1 MKKFIFIYSLLLP
14 NFIFAQSI
22 PSNLSTI
29 DTEYLESL
37 PESVRADIEA
47 EIEKN
52 KTDETSTLKRRPSSE
67 LYKYETVMEWE
78 QFQRQRNEEL
88 NKSERFGLNLFR
100 SMQSSFMP
108 INEPNFGNNYILDYG
123 DIVEINLYG
132 NTALSYEL
140 EVKRDGTIS
149 IPELG
154 STSVGG
160 LNYQQGVDKI
170 VSKIESSYTGT
181 QVDVNLKEIRDIKI
195 LITGNVEYPGIYT
208 LSGNSNVL
216 QALNIAGGVNEI
228 GTLREIE
235 IKRNGETVSVVDLY
249 DALIFGDISEINQ
262 LQSGDAIYVKPLK
275 KLVRAGSGFFNEA
288 LFELKDTES
297 LIDLFKF
304 SGGVNKNIA
313 NAEFTLVRADGTI
326 QNDIDIDDRNLS
338 KIDVMHLD
346 SLYFI
351 TSNIGTIRIFGEVAR
366 PGAYSIMPGDDIYDI
381 LERAGGYTNEAYPF
395 GGILKRKK
403 VEDLEQD
410 YMEKSYRNLISFL
423 VQNPD
428 KLEANTGIGMI
439 LEEFKSLKASGR
451 VVSEFDFQELK

>member
-1 MKKFIFIYSLLLP
+1 
-14 NFIFAQSI
+14 
-22 PSNLSTI
+22 
-29 DTEYLESL
+29 
-37 PESVRADIEA
+37 
-47 EIEKN
+47 
-52 KTDETSTLKRRPSSE
+52 
-67 LYKYETVMEWE
+67 MEWE

-351 TSNIGTIRIFGEVAR
+351 TSNIGTIRIFGESCSTRGLFNNAR
-366 PGAYSIMPGDDIYDI
+366 
-381 LERAGGYTNEAYPF
+381 R
-395 GGILKRKK
+395 
-403 VEDLEQD
+403 
-410 YMEKSYRNLISFL
+410 
-423 VQNPD
+423 
-428 KLEANTGIGMI
+428 
-439 LEEFKSLKASGR
+439 
-451 VVSEFDFQELK
+451 

>member
-1 MKKFIFIYSLLLP
+1 M
-14 NFIFAQSI
+14 
-22 PSNLSTI
+22 
-29 DTEYLESL
+29 D
-37 PESVRADIEA
+37 
-47 EIEKN
+47 
-52 KTDETSTLKRRPSSE
+52 
-67 LYKYETVMEWE
+67 
-78 QFQRQRNEEL
+78 
-88 NKSERFGLNLFR
+88 
-100 SMQSSFMP
+100 
-108 INEPNFGNNYILDYG
+108 
-123 DIVEINLYG
+123 
-132 NTALSYEL
+132 
-140 EVKRDGTIS
+140 
-149 IPELG
+149 
-154 STSVGG
+154 
-160 LNYQQGVDKI
+160 
-170 VSKIESSYTGT
+170 
-181 QVDVNLKEIRDIKI
+181 
-195 LITGNVEYPGIYT
+195 
-208 LSGNSNVL
+208 
-216 QALNIAGGVNEI
+216 
-228 GTLREIE
+228 
-235 IKRNGETVSVVDLY
+235 
-249 DALIFGDISEINQ
+249 
-262 LQSGDAIYVKPLK
+262 
-275 KLVRAGSGFFNEA
+275 FFNEA

-451 VVSEFDFQELK
+451 VVSEFDFQELKENPSKRTTLSDMDEIHIPHRSNVVYVYGDVGNPKALSFNDMYPANEYIFSWRLKQIRR